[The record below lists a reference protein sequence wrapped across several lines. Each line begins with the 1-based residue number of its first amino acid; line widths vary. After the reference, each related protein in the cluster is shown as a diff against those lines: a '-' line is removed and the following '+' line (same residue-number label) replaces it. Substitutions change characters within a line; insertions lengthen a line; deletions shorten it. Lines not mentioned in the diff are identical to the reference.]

1 MSGSVPEATQKQ
13 RRKQVLYGAHHP
25 FEPSTFPKIM
35 PVLRHP
41 FLKDGIEA
49 RAYQIAATQACV
61 QCSTLLVMPTG
72 FGKTAVQWNCIAD
85 ALQSGVEKI
94 VITAPTVGLVEQQ
107 RRMIVER
114 IEIDS
119 NVVQTYTGS
128 NRPIKRGEIWKQAT
142 IVIATP
148 QVIRNDVDSGLIH
161 LKDVGLL
168 IIDEA
173 HHAKGNH
180 ATAQVADRYKAQ
192 CENPWLV
199 AATASPGSTQ
209 TAIRQLWNRLNV
221 HRLFVA
227 KREDDLLQPYAVDMN
242 IATIRVMLDAT
253 TVALMEPLET
263 HQFEETDALKR
274 QGFLAPTE
282 HLTAGLIEEA
292 AQRASIAISRK
303 DPRGYDAARRISDV
317 RRMHMLLDLLK
328 TQGVRS
334 ARSYLQR
341 ADEQLRA
348 GERSTSRFLKKHVI
362 HNFRQAIETMDE
374 CHPKSKIVADLV
386 VEHLEQNPD
395 DRILIFSEYRDT
407 VDHLVHDLN
416 RIPGAIVDRFIGQSK
431 RGKREGMTQKQ
442 QLAQLERF
450 RNGEINVLVAT
461 SVGEEGLDVPSASM
475 VLFYEPV
482 PSAIRA
488 IQRRGRTARERS
500 GSVHVLVANNT
511 RDVHVLY
518 ASRNREKRMHN
529 VLARMRLETPL
540 GAYKKRK
547 EGKLLDFDIVEEGS
561 TQGAIEFLNSE
572 RVRLKSIEKEAEEKS
587 DATTSAD
594 NESQQ
599 TRKLHTRARSQK
611 SLFDFEENAPDPWKP
626 VLDGRTSSTDDHR
639 SSS

>member
-1 MSGSVPEATQKQ
+1 
-13 RRKQVLYGAHHP
+13 
-25 FEPSTFPKIM
+25 M

-61 QCSTLLVMPTG
+61 RCSTLLVMPTG

-85 ALQSGVEKI
+85 ALQSGMEKI

-107 RRMIVER
+107 RRMILER

-119 NVVQTYTGS
+119 DSVQTYTGS
-128 NRPIKRGEIWKQAT
+128 NRPVKRGEIWKQAT

-161 LKDVGLL
+161 LKHVGLM

-180 ATAQVADRYKAQ
+180 ATAQVADRYQTQ
-192 CENPWLV
+192 CSEPWLI

-209 TAIRQLWNRLNV
+209 NAIRQLWNRLNV

-227 KREDDLLQPYAVDMN
+227 NREDDLLQPYAVDMN
-242 IATIRVMLDAT
+242 IATIRVMLDAK
-253 TVALMEPLET
+253 TVALLEPLEAD
-263 HQFEETDALKR
+263 QFQETDALKR
-274 QGFLAPTE
+274 QGFLPPTE
-282 HLTAGLIEEA
+282 HLTAGMIEEG

-328 TQGVRS
+328 TQGLRS

-341 ADEQLRA
+341 ADEQLRE
-348 GERSTSRFLKKHVI
+348 GERSTSRFLKKNVI
-362 HNFRQAIETMDE
+362 HNFRQTVEIMEE
-374 CHPKSKIVADLV
+374 CHPKPKIVEDLV
-386 VEHLEQNPD
+386 AEHLEQNPD

-407 VDHLVHDLN
+407 VEHLVADLN
-416 RIPGAIVDRFIGQSK
+416 EIPDAVVDRFIGQSK

-442 QLAQLERF
+442 QLEQLERF
-450 RNGEINVLVAT
+450 RSGDINVLVAT

-500 GSVHVLVANNT
+500 GSVQVLVANNT
-511 RDVHVLY
+511 RDVHVLH

-540 GAYKKRK
+540 GSYKIRK
-547 EGKLLDFDIVEEGS
+547 EGKLLEFEIFDEEK
-561 TQGAIEFLNSE
+561 TQGAIEFLKSE
-572 RVRLKSIEKEAEEKS
+572 RIRLKSIEQEPENSSKQ
-587 DATTSAD
+587 
-594 NESQQ
+594 NETQALAPSS
-599 TRKLHTRARSQK
+599 TPVVHMRSRAQK
-611 SLFDFEENAPDPWKP
+611 SLFDFEEDSSDPWNP
-626 VLDGRTSSTDDHR
+626 VLDGRDSTTNNHG